1 MADGRRKRSTMT
13 LSFLTMAAVIAATWG
28 SGFCDDAVKPDVPG
42 HDYQIGPEDVLDIRV
57 FGEPELMQIIRV
69 SPDGTIKFPLI
80 GKVKAAGMSP
90 DQLADAITDALK
102 QGYLKN
108 PQVTVFM
115 QQYRQRMVHVFGE
128 VSAPG
133 PYRLTHNDTF
143 MEIISR
149 AGGFTP
155 VAKREKVKIIR
166 KREGDQDILYIDAHK
181 IFKEGKLDLD
191 ILLHPGDII
200 IVPERFF

>member
-1 MADGRRKRSTMT
+1 MAAGRRQRSTIVV
-13 LSFLTMAAVIAATWG
+13 SFLAMAAVVAATWG
-28 SGFCDDAVKPDVPG
+28 SGFCEEKAKPDTPG
-42 HDYQIGPEDVLDIRV
+42 HDYHIGPEDVLDVRV
-57 FGEPELMQIIRV
+57 FGEPELMQILRV

-80 GKVKAAGMSP
+80 GKVKAAGMTP
-90 DQLADAITDALK
+90 DQLADTITDALK

-143 MEIISR
+143 MEIISK

-166 KREGDQDILYIDAHK
+166 KQKGDQDILYIDAQK
-181 IFKEGKLDLD
+181 IFKEGRLDLD
-191 ILLHPGDII
+191 IQLHPGDII